1 VSTIVEPARG
11 WCPAAPASRLTQL
24 VNDHLYL
31 YLLIVGILTAL
42 TPWAIVG
49 VVVMLGSRGGARVA
63 AAFTLGWF
71 CAVTFIA
78 AVVAAGL
85 GGASESTQDSTS
97 TGVLVVE
104 LALGVLLLAFGL
116 RSYRRSLATPEP
128 AAEPG
133 WLKKLDHMGPIV
145 GFAFGTFMIN
155 VFFVVDAGLRIA
167 STNGSRTEAVT
178 AVLFYSILSTA
189 SLIAVLVVYFV
200 GRDKADARL
209 AAMRAWLGRNN
220 ARVMAAIVLAIGVVF
235 TVKSAVGL
243 LA

>member
-1 VSTIVEPARG
+1 MS
-11 WCPAAPASRLTQL
+11 
-24 VNDHLYL
+24 DHLYL
-31 YLLIVGILTAL
+31 YLLVVGILTAL

-104 LALGVLLLAFGL
+104 LVLGLVLVGFGL
-116 RSYRRSLATPEP
+116 RSYRRSLAQTEA

-145 GFAFGTFMIN
+145 GFAFGTFMFN

-167 STNGSRTEAVT
+167 SANGSTTEAVT
-178 AVLFYSILSTA
+178 AILFYSILSTV
-189 SLIAVLVVYFV
+189 SLITVLAVYFV

-209 AAMRAWLGRNN
+209 ASMRSWLGRNN

-235 TVKSAVGL
+235 VAKAVIGL
-243 LA
+243 LTS